1 MAGSLPP
8 KTPPPIPSAQG
19 RSTAV
24 RPPTKPSVRPSGRFD
39 ADSAAVHGGVRGVR
53 SEMVGRTAQ
62 LAALRAAV
70 AQAVDF
76 AAPQFVTIVGN
87 QGTGKSRLVA
97 ELVMA
102 LRESAGVVI
111 RSFQGRARKVERA
124 SDRGIAVASLLRD
137 RFGLTEDDASNRERF
152 TNAISDVVGRDQV
165 GEMSYLLGGLVGL
178 EFPPSS
184 FLRVITEHPRQKAD
198 LVKTALIRFFEL
210 DAQRGPLLLMLD
222 DMHLADDETLQ
233 LVTAIAA
240 GLGGSPVVLLVAAR
254 PELLVRSTPWRN
266 AAVDIDHARIELRN
280 LEPEDAETLFRNLLV
295 RCGAIPDDIAAEAV
309 EKTGG
314 NPLFIE
320 QLVRLLHDNGSI
332 DSRGSVWRLDAD
344 RLADT
349 ELPISI
355 EEAIESRIAA
365 LEGEERELLERAAV
379 FGNVFWLSAVIAM
392 SRSLGAGPKLRPLE
406 FEWDGGEPV
415 RRRLSDLIAMLAER
429 DYLLP
434 LDQDDSSIAGDT
446 EIVFK
451 HNLERELVIR
461 STEPQRLATLHLAAA
476 QWLEAKTTGK
486 TEEQLE
492 FLAGLYER
500 GGEPRRAAQCY
511 IAGADRAR
519 SRYSPT
525 EARTLYERALLLLGA
540 HDAPLR
546 LEVLHNLG
554 DVLEQDGRSDDA
566 MQRFGEMLELAWL
579 FDNFGKAGA
588 AYARLGRG
596 LRRVGRYDNAMEHL
610 RRAQE
615 LFASARDDRGVG
627 AALDDM
633 GQVHWMRGAYGQ
645 ALDYH
650 RQALTI
656 RRALADRR
664 SIALSLANIG
674 RVHNDSGN
682 FKAAIAQF
690 REALELRREIGDMV
704 GVVQS
709 LGDLAGVHVADGHPR
724 LAADLLGE
732 ARTLAKETGDKL
744 ALAEVLSRS
753 GEAQALLNASDA
765 AVADLLEARH
775 VAAGLGDRML
785 LALTH
790 GRLAMAYLA
799 RGANQPAE
807 IEAEAAITVSEAAG
821 LRVQVGWGHRI
832 LAEVYAA
839 QGQAARADENFRK
852 AIDVLAVVRH
862 ELELARAYRSFGA
875 LKHASGLTAE
885 AVKLVVKADEIFARL
900 RGAAGPE

>member
-1 MAGSLPP
+1 MAGTTPP
-8 KTPPPIPSAQG
+8 KTLPAQPRSPTRPPIRA
-19 RSTAV
+19 ST
-24 RPPTKPSVRPSGRFD
+24 RPPVLQ
-39 ADSAAVHGGVRGVR
+39 HNGVRGVR
-53 SEMVGRTAQ
+53 SVMVGRASQ
-62 LAALRAAV
+62 LAALREAV
-70 AQAVDF
+70 SKATDF
-76 AAPQFVTIVGN
+76 AAPQLVTIVGN
-87 QGTGKSRLVA
+87 QGTGKSRLIA
-97 ELVMA
+97 ELAHV
-102 LRESAGVVI
+102 LRETTPRI
-111 RSFQGRARKVERA
+111 RCFLGRARKVERA
-124 SDRGIAVASLLRD
+124 SDRGIAIGSLLRD
-137 RFGLTEDDASNRERF
+137 RFGLGDDDGENRSRF
-152 TNAISDVVGRDQV
+152 IHELGEVVGADQV
-165 GEMSYLLGGLVGL
+165 AEMSYLLGGLVGL
-178 EFPPSS
+178 DFSPSS
-184 FLRVITEHPRQKAD
+184 FLRVMTEHPRQKAD

-210 DAQRGPLLLMLD
+210 DAQRGPLVLACD
-222 DMHLADDETLQ
+222 DMHLADDDTLQ

-254 PELLVRSTPWRN
+254 PDLLVRSHEWGHSD
-266 AAVDIDHARIELRN
+266 AAIDHARIELRN
-280 LEPEDAETLFRNLLV
+280 LDPDDAELLFRNLLA
-295 RCGAIPDDIAAEAV
+295 RCGEIPEDIAAEAV

-320 QLVRLLHDNGSI
+320 QLVRLLHDNGTI
-332 DSRGSVWRLDAD
+332 DSRGPVWRLDPD
-344 RLADT
+344 RAAES

-355 EEAIESRIAA
+355 EEAIEARVAA
-365 LEGEERELLERAAV
+365 LEGEERDLLERAAV

-392 SRSLGAGPKLRPLE
+392 SRTVGTGPKLRPLE

-415 RRRLSDLIAMLAER
+415 RRRLSDLVAMLAER

-434 LDQDDSSIAGDT
+434 LDQDDSSIVGDT

-451 HNLERELVIR
+451 HNLERELIVR
-461 STEPQRLATLHLAAA
+461 STEPRRLAALHLAAA

-500 GGEPRRAAQCY
+500 GGEQRRAAQCY
-511 IAGADRAR
+511 IAGADKAR
-519 SRYSPT
+519 SRYSPN
-525 EARTLYERALLLLGA
+525 EARALYERALPMLGA
-540 HDAPLR
+540 NEAPLR
-546 LEVLHNLG
+546 LDVLHNLG
-554 DVLEQDGRSDDA
+554 DVLEQDGRSDEA

-588 AYARLGRG
+588 AYTRLGRG
-596 LRRVGRYDNAMEHL
+596 LRRVGRYDNAMEYL

-615 LFASARDDRGVG
+615 LFTAARDDRGVG

-633 GQVHWMRGAYGQ
+633 GRVHWLRGAYGQ

-656 RRALADRR
+656 RRALNDRR

-690 REALELRREIGDMV
+690 REALDLRRDIGDMV

-724 LAADLLGE
+724 LASDLLRE
-732 ARTLAKETGDKL
+732 ARTLAKETGDRL

-753 GEAQALLNASDA
+753 GEANAATGANDDA
-765 AVADLLEARH
+765 IADLLEAKH
-775 VAAGLGDRML
+775 LAAGLGDRML

-790 GRLAMAYLA
+790 GRLAMAYLG
-799 RGANQPAE
+799 RGTSQAAE
-807 IEAEAAITVSEAAG
+807 IEAESAITVAETAG

-832 LAEVYAA
+832 LAEVFAA
-839 QGQAARADENFRK
+839 QGQAARSDENFRK

-862 ELELARAYRSFGA
+862 ELELARAYRAYAA
-875 LKHASGLTAE
+875 LKHAAGMVADGQ
-885 AVKLVVKADEIFARL
+885 KLNSKSDEIFARL
-900 RGAAGPE
+900 RGAANTES